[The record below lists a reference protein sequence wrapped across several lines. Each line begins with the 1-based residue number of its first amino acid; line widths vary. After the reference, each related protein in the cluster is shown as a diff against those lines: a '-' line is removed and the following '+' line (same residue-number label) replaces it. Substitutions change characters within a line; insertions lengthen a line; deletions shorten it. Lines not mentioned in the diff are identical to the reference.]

1 MSNEAGV
8 VESNSAFVKVYAPV
22 RFIELPKQVQ
32 VFRGGE
38 AVFKCNTGKQSLIS
52 YQWLYENQPIIGE
65 TERSLIVKNVQDE
78 NAGKYRVIATNPAG
92 KVVSP
97 EVRLLTLKRAEITT
111 PPKGDILLQ
120 GDLIDGRGC
129 QWNRAA

>member
-1 MSNEAGV
+1 MV
-8 VESNSAFVKVYAPV
+8 VKVYAPV

-38 AVFKCNTGKQSLIS
+38 AVFNVNTSGSTPIS
-52 YQWLYENQPIIGE
+52 YQWLRESTNY
-65 TERSLIVKNVQDE
+65 RKLKDLIVKNVQDE

-97 EVRLLTLKRAEITT
+97 EVRLLTLKT
-111 PPKGDILLQ
+111 
-120 GDLIDGRGC
+120 C
-129 QWNRAA
+129 